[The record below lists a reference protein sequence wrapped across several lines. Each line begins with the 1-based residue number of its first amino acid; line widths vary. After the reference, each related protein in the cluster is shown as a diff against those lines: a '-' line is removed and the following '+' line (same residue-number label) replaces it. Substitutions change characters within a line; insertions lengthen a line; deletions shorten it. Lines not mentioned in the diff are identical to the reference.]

1 MKKKVLKYDSP
12 FMTLGNFSKTSL
24 DSGHYLFCIYKLHM
38 HVHYS
43 CIFMLCEL
51 SQATLFLY
59 SELQLYIWSQPVAFF
74 SPTLRLFSFPHPPFL
89 SSFLPPF
96 YLVIC
101 MCLWQK
107 ATQGR
112 KTLAASLVLLELELW
127 ETMFS
132 WVYNIK
138 MMSKYKEMSES
149 ANLGN
154 ELWQLWIWVS
164 KTRLFHYYL
173 YQSAT

>member
-1 MKKKVLKYDSP
+1 MIALLWPWATFLKPVWTVDIIY
-12 FMTLGNFSKTSL
+12 FVYTNFICMSITAVYLCYVNSL
-24 DSGHYLFCIYKLHM
+24 KQLSFSILNC
-38 HVHYS
+38 S
-43 CIFMLCEL
+43 CISGVSLLL
-51 SQATLFLY
+51 SFLPP
-59 SELQLYIWSQPVAFF
+59 SV
-74 SPTLRLFSFPHPPFL
+74 SFPSLTPPFL

-149 ANLGN
+149 ANLRN